1 MENIYEWLCDHYA
14 VPRLES
20 LPEFQDQRTEPL
32 LAMAP
37 EDQRLSCSDA
47 LVTLQM
53 NWCTAAF
60 ELGVRLGVELKA
72 AESGKYGG

>member
-1 MENIYEWLCDHYA
+1 MENIYEWLYDHYA
-14 VPRLES
+14 WPRLKT

-37 EDQRLSCSDA
+37 EEQRLLCADA
-47 LVTLQM
+47 LTALQM

-72 AESGKYGG
+72 AEGRVCGG

>member
-1 MENIYEWLCDHYA
+1 MENIYEWLYDHYA
-14 VPRLES
+14 WPRLKN

-32 LAMAP
+32 LARVP
-37 EDQRLSCSDA
+37 ENQRLFCTD
-47 LVTLQM
+47 TLDILQT